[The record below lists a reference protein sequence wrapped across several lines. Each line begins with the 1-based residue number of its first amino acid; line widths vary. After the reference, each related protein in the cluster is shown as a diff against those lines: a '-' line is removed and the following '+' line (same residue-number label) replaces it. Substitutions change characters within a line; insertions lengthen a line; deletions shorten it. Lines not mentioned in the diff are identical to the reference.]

1 MRPTHLEINT
11 TQIRSNLRKIKDCLP
26 EWSTSTAVVK
36 ANAYGHGSVMVGRIA
51 VEEGYESLA
60 VAFPEEALPLRAA
73 GITVP
78 IYLLG
83 LTLPQ
88 SFDLVI
94 EGNSRPAICESTDL
108 EALNECARRHGV
120 IIECAV
126 AIDTG
131 MHRIGVKPEGVM
143 AFIEKVE
150 SYDHLHIDGFFS
162 HLANGDA
169 ADQTHANEQAAIFR
183 QVVEQIRFNRTEDYR
198 FSLANSAGLL
208 AVKDSLFN
216 DARPGI
222 IQYGIMPSMDVPNRL
237 GLKPALS
244 LHSKVVHVQHLGAG
258 AKIGYG
264 STYTTEGEATIA
276 TIPVG
281 YADGYPR
288 TLSNRG
294 SVLIHGHR
302 CKIVGRICMDQLM
315 VQVPEGIRVAPG
327 DEVILLG
334 KQGNESITALEL
346 AYLVGTIPYEIFCN
360 FSERVPRIYVD
371 HAVE

>member
-1 MRPTHLEINT
+1 MRPTYVEIDT
-11 TQIRSNLRKIKDCLP
+11 AQIRSNLRKIKDCLP
-26 EWSTSTAVVK
+26 EWCTSTAVVK
-36 ANAYGHGSVMVGRIA
+36 ANGYGHGSVMVGRIA

-60 VAFPEEALPLRAA
+60 VAFPEEAIPLREA

-88 SFDLVI
+88 SFDLVM
-94 EGNSRPAICESTDL
+94 EGHSRPAICESTDL
-108 EALNECARRHGV
+108 EALNECAHRHETIV
-120 IIECAV
+120 ECAIAV
-126 AIDTG
+126 DTG
-131 MHRIGVKPEGVM
+131 MHRIGSNPEDVL
-143 AFIEKVE
+143 AFLERVE
-150 SYDHLHIDGFFS
+150 SYEYLRVDGFFS

-169 ADQTHANEQAAIFR
+169 ADQSHANFQVSQFR
-183 QVVEQIRFNRTEDYR
+183 KVVETIRAHRDEDYR

-244 LHSKVVHVQHLGAG
+244 LYSKVVHVQHLPKGSS
-258 AKIGYG
+258 IGYG
-264 STYTTEGEATIA
+264 STYTTTDAETIA

-288 TLSNRG
+288 ALSNKG
-294 SVLIHGHR
+294 SVLIHGAR
-302 CKIVGRICMDQLM
+302 CPIVGRICMDQFM
-315 VQVPEGIRVAPG
+315 VKVPEHITVAPG
-327 DEVILLG
+327 DAVVLLG
-334 KQGNESITALEL
+334 KQGQESITALEL

-360 FSERVPRIYVD
+360 FSERVPRHYI
-371 HAVE
+371 

>member
-1 MRPTHLEINT
+1 MRPTYVEIDT
-11 TQIRSNLRKIKDCLP
+11 AQIRSNLRKIKDCLP
-26 EWSTSTAVVK
+26 EWCTSTAVVK

-60 VAFPEEALPLRAA
+60 VAFPEEAIPLREA

-94 EGNSRPAICESTDL
+94 EGHSRPAICESTDL
-108 EALNECARRHGV
+108 EALNECARRHETIV
-120 IIECAV
+120 ECAIAV
-126 AIDTG
+126 DTG
-131 MHRIGVKPEGVM
+131 MHRIGSKPEDVL
-143 AFIEKVE
+143 AFLETVE
-150 SYDHLHIDGFFS
+150 SYEYLRVDGFFT

-169 ADQTHANEQAAIFR
+169 ADQTHANQQVQQFR
-183 QVVEQIRFNRTEDYR
+183 DVVELIRANRTEDYR

-208 AVKDSLFN
+208 AVRDSLFN

-244 LHSKVVHVQHLGAG
+244 LYSKVVHVQHLPKGSS
-258 AKIGYG
+258 IGYG
-264 STYTTEGEATIA
+264 STYTTMAEETIA

-288 TLSNRG
+288 ALSNKG
-294 SVLIHGHR
+294 SVLIHGTR
-302 CKIVGRICMDQLM
+302 CPIVGRICMDQFM
-315 VQVPEGIRVAPG
+315 VKVPSHITVAPG
-327 DEVILLG
+327 DAVVLVG
-334 KQGNESITALEL
+334 QQGQESITALEL

-360 FSERVPRIYVD
+360 FSERVPRHYI
-371 HAVE
+371 